1 MTSRPQDLVMRLF
14 KDLSLS
20 AINAGFV
27 TVLVGFTSS
36 AVLVFQAAQA
46 LGATPTQI
54 GSWMLALCIGMGVT
68 GIALSLRYKTP
79 IAIAWSTSGAAILI
93 TSASSVT
100 LQEATGAFIVCGA
113 LIALCGFSGWFERIV
128 KHIPVA
134 IAAGML
140 AGILLRFGLDA
151 FKAMQS
157 QFSLV
162 FPMFLSYLL
171 ARRLLPRYAV
181 ILPLL
186 VGTCIAAGTG
196 ILNFQGI
203 DLALATPEFVAP
215 SFSLQAMIGVALPL
229 FAVTMASQNIPG
241 LTVLRASGYHTPS
254 SPLIGWT
261 GVATLL
267 LAPFGGYALNLA
279 TITAAICT
287 GKEAHEDPQKRYAA
301 AVAAGFFYLL
311 VGIFGATVG
320 ALFMAFP
327 NELILAIAGLA
338 LLGTLGNGLASALLE
353 EQHREAAL
361 ITFLVT
367 ASGVSLLGIGSAFWG
382 MLAGA
387 LAMLL
392 LHARPQLPAALRLR
406 GQQSDKLDKTME

>member
-1 MTSRPQDLVMRLF
+1 MRLLN
-14 KDLSLS
+14 DISLS
-20 AINAGFV
+20 AVNAGFV

-46 LGATPTQI
+46 LGASPAQI

-68 GIALSLRYKTP
+68 GIALSLRYRAP
-79 IAIAWSTSGAAILI
+79 IAIAWSTSGAAIL
-93 TSASSVT
+93 ASGAAGIS
-100 LQEATGAFIVCGA
+100 LAEATGAFIVCGL
-113 LIALCGFSGWFERIV
+113 LIALCGFSGWFERV
-128 KHIPVA
+128 VQRVPLA
-134 IAAGML
+134 IASGML

-151 FKAMQS
+151 FAALQS

-162 FPMFLSYLL
+162 FSMFVAYLL

-181 ILPLL
+181 MAPLL
-186 VGTCIAAGTG
+186 AGIAIAASRGQLDFSAVEPSLTRPEWV
-196 ILNFQGI
+196 
-203 DLALATPEFVAP
+203 TPQ
-215 SFSLQAMIGVALPL
+215 FSLTAMIGIALPL
-229 FAVTMASQNIPG
+229 FCVTMASQNLPG
-241 LTVLRASGYHTPS
+241 LTVLRASGYRTPS

-261 GVATLL
+261 GVATTL

-279 TITAAICT
+279 TITAAICS
-287 GKEAHEDPQKRYAA
+287 GREAHEDPDKRYTA

-311 VGIFGATVG
+311 VGLFGSAIG
-320 ALFMAFP
+320 ALFLAFP
-327 NELILAIAGLA
+327 RELILAIAGLA
-338 LLGTLGNGLASALLE
+338 LLGTIGNGLASALQE

-367 ASGVSLLGIGSAFWG
+367 ASGVTLLGIGSAFWG

-392 LHARPQLPAALRLR
+392 QAQFGPAQWLPRLR
-406 GQQSDKLDKTME
+406 GKWQEWRQ